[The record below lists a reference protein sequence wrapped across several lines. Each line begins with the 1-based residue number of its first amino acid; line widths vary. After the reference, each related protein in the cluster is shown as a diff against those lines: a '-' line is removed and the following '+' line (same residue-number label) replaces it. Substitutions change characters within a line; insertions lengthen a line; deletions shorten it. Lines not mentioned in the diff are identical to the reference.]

1 MNQLEVRDLSKG
13 FGSEVIGLEPQ
24 IPLDTDTCQFLQ
36 NVFDDRGLLLFRG
49 LDIDR
54 ASQVYL
60 SKMLIRKDAVADD
73 PTANDADIEH
83 EMYISNKRVKGIA
96 PFGRLQFHTDA
107 MWCDQP
113 VEVLSLYGEEVEEPV
128 VPTTFVSAVNAWA
141 TLPAGLRQRVHGLSA
156 SHTAGQLRRG
166 DLSDVLVATFQ
177 NARSTVT
184 PIEFRHPR
192 TGQMLLHVCEQMTQ
206 EIVGLP
212 PDEGETLIEEI
223 FDHLYQPDNQ
233 WSLYWRKGD
242 LAVWDNISI
251 QHARPNVVTD
261 GPTRT
266 LRKFLY
272 PSPQMSPEQLPT
284 FSNAG

>member
-1 MNQLEVRDLSKG
+1 MNRLEIRDLSKA
-13 FGSEVIGLEPQ
+13 FGSEVVGLEPK
-24 IPLDTDTCQFLQ
+24 IPLDADTCQLLQ
-36 NVFDDRGLLLFRG
+36 RVFDERGLLLFRG
-49 LDIDR
+49 LDIDK

-60 SKMLIRKDAVADD
+60 SKMLVRKDTVADD
-73 PTANDADIEH
+73 PTADDVDIEH
-83 EMYISNKRVKGIA
+83 EMYISNKRTKGIA

-113 VEVLSLYGEEVEEPV
+113 VEVLSLYGEDVEEPV
-128 VPTTFVSAVNAWA
+128 VPTIFVSAVNGWN

-166 DLSDVLVATFQ
+166 DLTDVLVATFQ
-177 NARSTVT
+177 NARSTVA

-192 TGQMLLHVCEQMTQ
+192 TGQTLLYVCEQMTQ
-206 EIVGLP
+206 EIVDLL
-212 PDEGETLIEEI
+212 PDEGEPLIQEI
-223 FDHLYQPDNQ
+223 FDHMYQPDNQ

-251 QHARPNVVTD
+251 QHARPNVMTD
-261 GPTRT
+261 GPART
-266 LRKFLY
+266 LRKFLF
-272 PSPQMSPEQLPT
+272 PSPKMSPEQLPT